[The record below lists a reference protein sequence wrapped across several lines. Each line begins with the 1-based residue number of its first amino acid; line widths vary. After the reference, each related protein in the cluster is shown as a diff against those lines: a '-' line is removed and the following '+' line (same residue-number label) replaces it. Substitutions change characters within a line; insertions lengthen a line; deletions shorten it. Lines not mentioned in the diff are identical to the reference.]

1 MMGCQGCE
9 LWNRE
14 RKICY
19 AGRSTEN
26 KKGQKGWP
34 ESFDKPTLFL
44 ERVEPTLKW
53 GPLTE
58 REREAKP
65 WIPAD
70 YPRVIFLNDMGDT
83 FSTTLPLNWMA
94 PLLPRIAASPHQFLV
109 LTKRP
114 SMLRKF
120 AERFPLPAN
129 LWPGTTF
136 TTTVTIARIRELT
149 KIQSGGPKFV
159 SFEPLWSEI
168 PADAFKGIQWAI
180 FGGESGTPGERP
192 TAFKLKWLEKAML
205 DATTHLCRRFVKQLG
220 SNPTWVSGPLR
231 LKDFHGGDWNE
242 WPPEFRIREMPMLAS
257 QPILL

>member
-136 TTTVTIARIRELT
+136 
-149 KIQSGGPKFV
+149 
-159 SFEPLWSEI
+159 
-168 PADAFKGIQWAI
+168 KGIQWAI